1 MKWLSTDAIGPTIA
15 AEVVRNA
22 FIAVFLASL
31 MIILY
36 LAKQF
41 ALGGAAAGFRYG
53 ICAVIALLHNVIV
66 VTGFFAIMGFLRG
79 WIVDSLFVTAI
90 LTVIG
95 YSVHDTIVV
104 YDRIRENLR
113 NRQRGETFE
122 QVANR
127 SITQTFDRSMTTGIT
142 VLLALS
148 ALLVF
153 GGPSTK
159 LFNWALLIGIAFG
172 TYASIF
178 VASSLVVLWEQ
189 AAGAKTAARRTAP
202 ADVRLRSAAER
213 ASSSRRSVAPSPERS
228 RPVPAGTAARPSSR
242 VTVPVGESVD
252 DDGDTEA
259 AGARQTA
266 TAGRQQ
272 IKPKRKR
279 RM

>member
-1 MKWLSTDAIGPTIA
+1 MTPLSTDAIGPSIA

-22 FIAVFLASL
+22 FIAVFLASV

-41 ALGGAAAGFRYG
+41 SLGGAAAGFRYG
-53 ICAVIALLHNVIV
+53 VCAVIALLHNVIV
-66 VTGFFAIMGFLRG
+66 VTGFFAVMGYLRG

-127 SITQTFDRSMTTGIT
+127 SITQTFDRSLTTGIT

-153 GGPSTK
+153 GGPSTA

-189 AAGAKTAARRTAP
+189 AAATKAAAGRAAP
-202 ADVRLRSAAER
+202 ADVRFRAATPRSESKPR
-213 ASSSRRSVAPSPERS
+213 A
-228 RPVPAGTAARPSSR
+228 VPAGARPRPAPR
-242 VTVPVGESVD
+242 VTTPVGGDEE
-252 DDGDTEA
+252 DGSDMETGPRPVTAGA
-259 AGARQTA
+259 AGRP
-266 TAGRQQ
+266 Q